1 LNLKREIDRERETES
16 ERYIVRRSGHE
27 VNYKGEE
34 SRDPPVSSQDVEEC
48 EWEEDQQAT
57 EQLNNM
63 HVHLC
68 RGENRE

>member
-1 LNLKREIDRERETES
+1 LNLKRKIERGS
-16 ERYIVRRSGHE
+16 ERYIVLRAGHE

-34 SRDPPVSSQDVEEC
+34 SRDPPGSSQDVEEC

-63 HVHLC
+63 HVVHLC